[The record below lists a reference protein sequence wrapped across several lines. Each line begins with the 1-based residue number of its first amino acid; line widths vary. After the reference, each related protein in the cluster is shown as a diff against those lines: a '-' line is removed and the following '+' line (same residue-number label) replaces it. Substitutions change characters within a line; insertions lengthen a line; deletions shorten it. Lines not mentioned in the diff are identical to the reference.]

1 MPLTPRP
8 SRVAVAAVVGALLFG
23 GGCSSVVAGV
33 PAADPAPQPTE
44 GPGSDPVAWVDRVCG
59 AVLTYTTPALSA
71 PDFAG
76 RLDLPT
82 IKQRLSDYLGSTVTG
97 LEQSQ
102 TQLGAVG
109 RSPVSGGDETVT
121 TISDGLKKLDG
132 DVGAAKAKVDAA
144 NPNDIASFQGAL
156 SEAEKSLNEVT
167 APDAIGNLKA
177 SPRLDK
183 AAGQAANCQK
193 LQSLAPPG

>member
-44 GPGSDPVAWVDRVCG
+44 GPGSDPVAWVDKVCG
-59 AVLTYTTPALSA
+59 AVLTYTTPALSS

-76 RLDLPT
+76 QLDLPT

-97 LEQSQ
+97 LQQSQ
-102 TQLGAVG
+102 AQLGAVG

-121 TISDGLKKLDG
+121 TIGDGLKKLES
-132 DVGAAKAKVDAA
+132 DVGGAKAKVDAA

-156 SEAEKSLNEVT
+156 GEAEKSLNEVT
-167 APDAIGNLKA
+167 APDAIANIKS